1 MVGNKMKILLINH
14 YAGTPL
20 MGMEFRPYYF
30 AREWTKMGHDVWIV
44 AGDYSHLRKNNP
56 KVDYDFQEE
65 TVEGVNYTWVK
76 TGQYVGNGA
85 KRALTMFRFV
95 AKLWKKSKWLANK
108 YQPDVVITSSTYPI
122 DTFAGQKIAKYA
134 KAKLIHEVHDMWPS
148 TLYEIGG
155 MSKWHPFVQVMQL
168 GENSAYKRSDKVVS
182 LAPYAKEYMVK
193 HGLREDKFVHIPN
206 GVVLED
212 WEQSQALPIEHE
224 KILRGYREENK
235 FIVGYFGGHALS
247 NALDTLVDAAKYI
260 DDEQVQIVLVG
271 DGVEKKRLQ
280 EKVAENGL
288 SNITFMSTVSK
299 LCISELM
306 NFFDCAYIGALDSP
320 LYRFGAAMNKIY
332 DVMMGEKPMLYAV
345 GAPNN
350 YVRRYD
356 CGIDLKPGSCQSL
369 VEGILNLKN
378 MPEAERQIMG
388 KNGKRAVV
396 EYYNYE
402 VLSKKFEDLFLE

>member
-1 MVGNKMKILLINH
+1 MKILLINH

-44 AGDYSHLRKNNP
+44 AGDYSHLRKKNP
-56 KVDYDFQEE
+56 TVDYDFQEE

-95 AKLWKKSKWLANK
+95 TKLWKKSKWLANK

-122 DTFAGQKIAKYA
+122 DTFAGQKIAKCA

-168 GENSAYKRSDKVVS
+168 GENSAYKHSDKVVS
-182 LAPYAKEYMVK
+182 LAPYAKEYMMK
-193 HGLREDKFVHIPN
+193 HGLGEDKFVHIPN

-212 WEQSQALPIEHE
+212 WEQSQKLPIEHE
-224 KILRGYREENK
+224 RILQGYRKENK
-235 FIVGYFGGHALS
+235 FVVGYFGGHALS

-271 DGVEKKRLQ
+271 EGVEKKRLQ
-280 EKVAENGL
+280 EKANKLEL
-288 SNITFMSTVSK
+288 KNITFMGAVPK
-299 LCISELM
+299 MCIAELVKY
-306 NFFDCAYIGALDSP
+306 FDCIYVGALDSP
-320 LYRFGAAMNKIY
+320 LYRFGVSMNKIY
-332 DVMMGEKPMLYAV
+332 DAMMGGKPMLYAV

-350 YVRRYD
+350 YVYRYQ
-356 CGIDLKPGSCQSL
+356 CGVDLEPGNCQSL
-369 VEGILNLKN
+369 VDGIEKLKN
-378 MPEAERQIMG
+378 MTARERQILGDNG
-388 KNGKRAVV
+388 KNAVTQ
-396 EYYNYE
+396 YYNYGI
-402 VLSKKFEDLFLE
+402 LSKNFEKVFVE